1 MSHSPAEQKNALIEK
16 IIAALESRLPEDKK
30 DGVIDFCRSYFV
42 HVAPDDLL
50 GIDAEN
56 LYGVVLS
63 HWNFAHRRPADTA
76 IVRAYN
82 PSFDEHG
89 WQSTHSV
96 IEIVT
101 DDMPFLVDSVIMELN
116 RQGLRVH
123 LIVHPIFQCQRDANG
138 ELLGLSPE
146 GKAESFM
153 HCQIDRQ
160 NDPAVF
166 QQIEESLQG
175 ILKNVRTA
183 VEDWPQML
191 ARMREAIAGLEAAQ
205 TSASSE
211 EIEELKAFLNWVA
224 ERNFIFLGYRD
235 YDLLYEKGEILL
247 RNVPNSGL
255 GLLRD
260 DGVARIRLLRPPGGL
275 PTPGSGRS
283 ATSPANAISMVSIAP
298 PVT

>member
-1 MSHSPAEQKNALIEK
+1 
-16 IIAALESRLPEDKK
+16 
-30 DGVIDFCRSYFV
+30 
-42 HVAPDDLL
+42 
-50 GIDAEN
+50 
-56 LYGVVLS
+56 
-63 HWNFAHRRPADTA
+63 RPADTA

-247 RNVPNSGL
+247 
-255 GLLRD
+255 
-260 DGVARIRLLRPPGGL
+260 
-275 PTPGSGRS
+275 
-283 ATSPANAISMVSIAP
+283 
-298 PVT
+298 